1 MMTARQAQVTRW
13 DDLGND
19 EIEQDEASGQLL
31 TKYHAMFDD
40 DEPVIQPIRRTK
52 PRREESNWG

>member
-1 MMTARQAQVTRW
+1 MMTVRQAQVTRW

-40 DEPVIQPIRRTK
+40 EPVVQPIRRTK
-52 PRREESNWG
+52 PRREDLSWGK